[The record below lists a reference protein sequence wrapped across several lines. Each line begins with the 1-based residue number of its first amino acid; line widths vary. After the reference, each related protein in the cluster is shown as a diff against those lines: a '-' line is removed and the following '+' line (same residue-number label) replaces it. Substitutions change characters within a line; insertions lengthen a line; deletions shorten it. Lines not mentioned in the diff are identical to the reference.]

1 MTTHH
6 GPTVLI
12 VEDDRGTR
20 EMFDYA
26 LRVTGFRVVSV
37 ADGYAALRVIEQDLP
52 DVIVLDLDL
61 PQVSGMDVHEE
72 VTAHAETSVIP
83 IIVVTG
89 TEWDVPKTAFRILRK
104 PISSDVLIDA
114 IQQALSSRRE
124 PPLGHHS
131 RR

>member
-6 GPTVLI
+6 GPTVLV

-26 LRVTGFRVVSV
+26 LRVTGFRVVSA
-37 ADGYAALRVIEQDLP
+37 ADGYAALRAIEQDLP

-61 PQVSGMDVHEE
+61 PQVSGTDVHAE

-89 TEWDVPKTAFRILRK
+89 TELEVPKTAFRILRK
-104 PISSDVLIDA
+104 PVSSDVLIA
-114 IQQALSSRRE
+114 TIQQALSSRRD
-124 PPLGHHS
+124 PPMGHHS

>member
-1 MTTHH
+1 
-6 GPTVLI
+6 
-12 VEDDRGTR
+12 
-20 EMFDYA
+20 MFDYA

-37 ADGYAALRVIEQDLP
+37 SDGYAALRVIEQDLP

-104 PISSDVLIDA
+104 PISSDVLIDT